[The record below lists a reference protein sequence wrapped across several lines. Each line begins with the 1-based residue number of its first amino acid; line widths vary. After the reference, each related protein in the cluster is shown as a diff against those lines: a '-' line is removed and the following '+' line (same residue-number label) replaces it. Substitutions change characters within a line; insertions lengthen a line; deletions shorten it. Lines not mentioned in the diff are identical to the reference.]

1 MLIPGAGKKGRMTKR
16 SLSHCQRWIRP
27 VSRVSEG
34 EARAGTYDV
43 VRVVHV
49 RLHLS
54 LDPNEGGSV
63 IGRGGVRG
71 TYSSML
77 SASTISTDPTSF
89 LLGEVTDSGV
99 PSAPTTPALWR

>member
-1 MLIPGAGKKGRMTKR
+1 MKVYLTFACW
-16 SLSHCQRWIRP
+16 S
-27 VSRVSEG
+27 
-34 EARAGTYDV
+34 A
-43 VRVVHV
+43 
-49 RLHLS
+49 LS
-54 LDPNEGGSV
+54 LPASTLALTLMKGGSV

-99 PSAPTTPALWR
+99 PNAPTTPALRR